1 MGNSDRFDMELK
13 ILRLMLARAESAELP
28 NAVNGGLEALVDQ
41 LLDYEWTDSEHRV
54 VYECLRIARRSRV
67 APLGTQM
74 ASVATRLGHPDVDWD
89 SYFGQPT
96 EHLDLVDLIER
107 LKRNSL

>member
-1 MGNSDRFDMELK
+1 MGNSDRFDMELT

-54 VYECLRIARRSRV
+54 VYECLRIARRSRAV
-67 APLGTQM
+67 PLGTQM
-74 ASVATRLGHPDVDWD
+74 ASVATRLGHPDVNWD